1 MTQGLTLEPYLWRK
15 RLILLFAPSAEN
27 ETYRAQTKALE
38 VARAGL
44 DNRDLVVF
52 HLLSDGSGRSE
63 EKSPAQDEIAA
74 LQDRFKVA
82 KNAFTFVLIGKD
94 GTVKRRAEEPVK
106 VDDLFAQI
114 DTMPMRRCE
123 MKP

>member
-1 MTQGLTLEPYLWRK
+1 MTQGLTLEPYRWRK
-15 RLILLFAPSAEN
+15 RLILLFGPSAEN
-27 ETYRAQTKALE
+27 ETHQVQTKELE
-38 VARAGL
+38 AARAGL
-44 DNRDLVVF
+44 EDRDLVVF

-63 EKSPAQDEIAA
+63 EESPAQDEIAA

-82 KNAFTFVLIGKD
+82 KNAFTFALIGKD
-94 GTVKRRAEEPVK
+94 GTVKRRAEEPVR

-114 DTMPMRRCE
+114 DAMPMRRRE